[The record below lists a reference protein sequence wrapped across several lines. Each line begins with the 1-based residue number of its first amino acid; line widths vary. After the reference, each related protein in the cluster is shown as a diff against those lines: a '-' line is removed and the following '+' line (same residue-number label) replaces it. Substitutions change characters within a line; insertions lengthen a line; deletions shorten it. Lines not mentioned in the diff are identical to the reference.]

1 MSDLKGSFNQQKE
14 AFGWYMVD
22 WFRKLYA
29 DTAALQEFKSR
40 PTHAAM
46 KWAPGRMLDEVEK
59 MLAMYRK
66 NENGEA
72 GATTKLPIVILAT
85 DDDFLGTGADWG
97 GHHTGFERVQ
107 LLENGSWY
115 DYRQDMHDRR
125 IQVAV
130 IASDS
135 DTAKSIGAQLS
146 SYMQEPMHRYMDATY
161 TFGQY
166 KVPAPMQL
174 ETKRIDWMNIKNDL
188 KNVKIIAADIALKC
202 VVPILVGPGPDEP
215 NDGSDNDP
223 PGFQLVRAVINQ
235 QRMGHTSTESVD
247 GDERIIE

>member
-1 MSDLKGSFNQQKE
+1 MSELVGSFNQQKE
-14 AFGWYMVD
+14 AFGWYMVN
-22 WFRKLYA
+22 WFKKLYT
-29 DTAALQEFKSR
+29 DTASLQEFKSR
-40 PTHAAM
+40 PAHAAM

-66 NENGEA
+66 NENGPQ

-97 GHHTGFERVQ
+97 GHHTGFNRVQ
-107 LLENGSWY
+107 IMEGGSWY
-115 DYRQDMHDRR
+115 DHRQDMHDRR
-125 IQVAV
+125 IQVAI

-135 DTAKSIGAQLS
+135 DTAKSIAAQLS
-146 SYMQEPMHRYMDATY
+146 SYMQEPHNRYMDATY

-174 ETKRIDWMNIKNDL
+174 ETKRIDWMSIKTDM
-188 KNVKIIAADIALKC
+188 KNVKIVAADIALKC
-202 VVPILVGPGPDEP
+202 VVPVFLAPGPDEP
-215 NDGSDNDP
+215 NDETDNNP
-223 PGFQLVRAVINQ
+223 PGFPLVSTVINKP
-235 QRMGHTSTESVD
+235 RMGHNSSDSVD